1 MLVKLKEL
9 KPPVARIRVQPQ
21 SKPEEPATR
30 GGERTVAKLNRVA
43 VAPPDHCLDVGVAA
57 VVPRKVVFVSAA
69 TLRAPEESENV
80 P

>member
-1 MLVKLKEL
+1 MLVKLNEL
-9 KPPVARIRVQPQ
+9 KPPVARIRVQPHC
-21 SKPEEPATR
+21 KPEQPATR
-30 GGERTVAKLNRVA
+30 GGQRTVAKLNRVA
-43 VAPPDHCLDVGVAA
+43 VAPPDNCLDVGVAA